1 MNIHIFDLDWTLCEE
16 LWVLSDNMINNL
28 IELSKKD
35 KIYIN
40 TWRSVQSFKKAVKN
54 NTFLLDNLTLITENW
69 SKCGK
74 RIYNFNKNEVQEI
87 INFLEKNLK
96 KIKYFDFW
104 VGDKLYT
111 YSLSRIID
119 EDENRIYY
127 DNFLD
132 IKDCIYNNLHSI
144 SMFYIVFY
152 EYLQYTFKE
161 VCWVFWD
168 CDLTLTRRGINK
180 AKILESLKS
189 YSRIFVYWNWVNDL
203 SLFYNKKRRKFN
215 IWVWNNQEILQ
226 LSDVKLKSYVELEEY
241 LMSKVFMDL

>member
-1 MNIHIFDLDWTLCEE
+1 MERIVLAPGANQTELLRSLAKQGYKDTFGLRIMSAKDLAILALERNGKSFEKELIPDFDAGLIFYNIL
-16 LWVLSDNMINNL
+16 
-28 IELSKKD
+28 
-35 KIYIN
+35 
-40 TWRSVQSFKKAVKN
+40 KN
-54 NTFLLDNLTLITENW
+54 ID
-69 SKCGK
+69 
-74 RIYNFNKNEVQEI
+74 FNGE
-87 INFLEKNLK
+87 
-96 KIKYFDFW
+96 KYF
-104 VGDKLYT
+104 VLGCASST
-111 YSLSRIID
+111 GNMSSLIKD